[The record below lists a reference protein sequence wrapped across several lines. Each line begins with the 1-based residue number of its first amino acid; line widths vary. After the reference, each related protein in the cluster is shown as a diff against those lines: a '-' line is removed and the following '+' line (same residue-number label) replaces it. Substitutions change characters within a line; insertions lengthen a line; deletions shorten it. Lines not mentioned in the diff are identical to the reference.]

1 MGLVILGL
9 ILISN
14 NKVMEVEMVQRVLER
29 NLRKETVKMLHS
41 YRKYGDKILQDM
53 VKIWM
58 FSLVEY
64 VGTDY
69 VDH

>member
-1 MGLVILGL
+1 MGLVIMGL

-14 NKVMEVEMVQRVLER
+14 NKVMEVVQRVLDR
-29 NLRKETVKMLHS
+29 NLRKETVKMLRS

-58 FSLVEY
+58 LSLVEY
-64 VGTDY
+64 VVTDY

>member
-1 MGLVILGL
+1 MGLVIMGL

-14 NKVMEVEMVQRVLER
+14 NKVMEVVQRVLDR
-29 NLRKETVKMLHS
+29 NLRKETVKMLRS

-64 VGTDY
+64 VVTDY